1 MSHNDD
7 PTWNAFASLAEMTV
21 RLFYGLPEV
30 FVIKALLHAPT
41 RKHLGTGLFHP
52 EFQQDEKIAARLKL
66 YPKYVRQIL
75 GTLEQDRIVTAYRP
89 KPKGLEGEEKLSA
102 AAASAPTADQV
113 VTFWY
118 IDFEELSD
126 AVLYK
131 LDAMEAS
138 LGKQKKRDIKTLV
151 CPSCD
156 LHISQLDIDY
166 NVLLDPRTGGLACPS
181 RSAACAGVEMEE
193 KDDSISVKKIE
204 AHKSAL
210 RVHTA
215 GLHQAVK
222 DVAGLHP
229 PKYIRPLP
237 KEEGANGAA
246 GGASGGGG
254 AGGSGARA
262 GGGPAG
268 GGSGGL
274 ALGAS
279 KGVAKAVGSG
289 SAMAAAVP
297 WMQTPAEAAAAKAR
311 AADAAAEAA
320 AQAGM
325 QSSVDEA
332 SESAK
337 WEAEYIRNCEE
348 AQRQAEMGSISLG
361 GGGIASS
368 SKVDG
373 SSGAMGA
380 PSSALP
386 MPAAV
391 AASAAT
397 AAPMEEDFDA
407 EEGEEEMVS
416 VGGEK
421 MGFSAVTD
429 EEGQL
434 LSWAAERMSDA
445 EYEAY
450 ADLCRA

>member
-1 MSHNDD
+1 MSHNAD

-30 FVIKALLHAPT
+30 FIIKALLHAPT
-41 RKHLGTGLFHP
+41 RKHSETGLFHP
-52 EFQQDEKIAARLKL
+52 EYQQDEKIAARLKL
-66 YPKYVRQIL
+66 YPKYVREIL
-75 GTLEQDRIVTAYRP
+75 GTLAEDRIVKVYRP
-89 KPKGLEGEEKLSA
+89 TPNVLEGEEKSSA
-102 AAASAPTADQV
+102 LTADQV

-193 KDDSISVKKIE
+193 EDDSISVKKIE

-215 GLHQAVK
+215 GLQQAVK

-337 WEAEYIRNCEE
+337 WEAEYIRKCEE

-386 MPAAV
+386 MPAAA

-445 EYEAY
+445 EYQAY
-450 ADLCRA
+450 YYLCQA